1 MTTTRHVSFS
11 VTNLERTV
19 EFYIDVLGLPIL
31 IQFRNKYHTLGDI
44 LFGTRWGNNHPQADL
59 KTAFVQLTDLIVQL
73 IEYIDPKVTPYHKNA
88 SIAGSARLGF
98 NVDNIE
104 ETSEKT

>member
-31 IQFRNKYHTLGDI
+31 IQFRNKYHTLGDT

-59 KTAFVQLTDLIVQL
+59 KTAFVQLTDLMVQS
-73 IEYIDPKVTPYHKNA
+73 TT
-88 SIAGSARLGF
+88 SGIAGGLRKAPKRGQCDGSALQ
-98 NVDNIE
+98 
-104 ETSEKT
+104 

>member
-44 LFGTRWGNNHPQADL
+44 LFGTR
-59 KTAFVQLTDLIVQL
+59 
-73 IEYIDPKVTPYHKNA
+73 
-88 SIAGSARLGF
+88 
-98 NVDNIE
+98 
-104 ETSEKT
+104 

>member
-44 LFGTRWGNNHPQADL
+44 PLVPDRGITIR
-59 KTAFVQLTDLIVQL
+59 KLT
-73 IEYIDPKVTPYHKNA
+73 
-88 SIAGSARLGF
+88 
-98 NVDNIE
+98 
-104 ETSEKT
+104 